1 MREAIINRISRRN
14 YQRTPIAA
22 ELREKICAE
31 IEELNRESGL
41 AFKFVED
48 AGEAFNSMRKSYGLF
63 SGVRSVVV
71 LKGAENAPDLAEK
84 IGYYGE
90 RLMLDLTDMGLGTC
104 WVGGTFDRKHFEISD
119 GETMLCVVPV
129 GYVAEQTMKEKL
141 IRNTLSRKRKPV
153 SQRLNGYEIA
163 PEWVLTA
170 VEAVRLAPSAVNSQK
185 PVFTWA
191 DGIVTAAAEVERDMD
206 LVDLGIA
213 KLHFAAEAGGHFE
226 FGQNG
231 KFAKD

>member
-1 MREAIINRISRRN
+1 MREAIISRISRRN

-22 ELREKICAE
+22 ELRDKICAE
-31 IEELNRESGL
+31 IDALNRESGL
-41 AFKFVED
+41 SLVFVED

-63 SGVRSVVV
+63 SGVRSVAV
-71 LKGAENAPDLAEK
+71 LKGAADFPNLAEK

-104 WVGGTFDRKHFEISD
+104 WVGGTFDRKQFTIPD

-129 GYVAEQTMKEKL
+129 GYVEGQSLKEKL

-153 SQRLNGYEIA
+153 SQRLNGYEDA

-170 VEAVRLAPSAVNSQK
+170 MEAVRLAPSAVNSQK

-191 DGIVTAAAEVERDMD
+191 DGTVTAAVEVSHDLD

-213 KLHFAAEAGGHFE
+213 KLHFAVEAGGRFA

-231 KFAKD
+231 RFSER